1 MRDFMGVLV
10 FRCPAS
16 GETINSGVHTD
27 ESSLAKVRSLSV
39 KLYCPVC
46 QTMHLM
52 RASRYP
58 RSATT
63 AGAARTS
70 SPLSASDRG
79 QFFHS
84 IPAQA
89 GRDTLFRFHGR

>member
-1 MRDFMGVLV
+1 MGVLV

-52 RASRYP
+52 RAGDGQVDAP
-58 RSATT
+58 AVPPPP
-63 AGAARTS
+63 
-70 SPLSASDRG
+70 SPLAPV
-79 QFFHS
+79 H
-84 IPAQA
+84 P
-89 GRDTLFRFHGR
+89 